1 MLKMFSLCQLKI
13 CLFLTFFADPS
24 FVLDNSSVQ
33 YKKYESH
40 KCESHK

>member
-24 FVLDNSSVQ
+24 FVLNNSSVQ
-33 YKKYESH
+33 YKYESH
-40 KCESHK
+40 KRESHK